1 MSFSPMICEDCSLP
15 PNWVTCQLP
24 KRDGKFFSSVKC
36 RDCGDEWE
44 EPDENADD
52 IEDQLPNE
60 DDPEPFR

>member
-1 MSFSPMICEDCSLP
+1 MICEDCSLP

-24 KRDGKFFSSVKC
+24 KRNGKFFSSVKC

-52 IEDQLPNE
+52 
-60 DDPEPFR
+60 RRSVT